1 MDTWQIIHI
10 PDKPQVPP
18 DQQPTVNVYAAVIEL
33 KLANSLVRRLN
44 QIAPLEN
51 LRHVK
56 RVQKKCLEGK
66 TQLSVILCLA
76 CENETE
82 SNSIPQDVQELIN
95 SYQLSSYITKVSKY
109 APLSKEEWEEQCKL
123 WPTSYHPP
131 T

>member
-56 RVQKKCLEGK
+56 RVQKKCLEG
-66 TQLSVILCLA
+66 
-76 CENETE
+76 
-82 SNSIPQDVQELIN
+82 
-95 SYQLSSYITKVSKY
+95 
-109 APLSKEEWEEQCKL
+109 
-123 WPTSYHPP
+123 
-131 T
+131 